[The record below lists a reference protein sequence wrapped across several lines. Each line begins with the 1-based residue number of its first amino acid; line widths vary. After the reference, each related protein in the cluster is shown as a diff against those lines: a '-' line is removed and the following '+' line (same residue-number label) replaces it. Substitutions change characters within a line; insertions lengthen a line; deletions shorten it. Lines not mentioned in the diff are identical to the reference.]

1 MRKLND
7 TGLIEDGL
15 SPDGYGQWNIEPPDT
30 YASWGEYLAYASHLA
45 IDLYNKR
52 KSEPLSHCRG
62 SVMKTNWLTRGSVQ
76 ADE

>member
-15 SPDGYGQWNIEPPDT
+15 PPDGYGQWNIEPPDT

-45 IDLYNKR
+45 IDL
-52 KSEPLSHCRG
+52 
-62 SVMKTNWLTRGSVQ
+62 
-76 ADE
+76 